1 MWAAGGLARWQPRAL
16 VLGES
21 AGLTVPAF
29 WPMPLMRCSAADTQ
43 TLAVVL
49 RGHCLTKGP

>member
-21 AGLTVPAF
+21 AGLTVSAF
-29 WPMPLMRCSAADTQ
+29 WPVPSMRRGVADTQ